1 MARSSNQKL
10 KLLHLLQIFSQQTD
24 EAHPLTLQ
32 QLQEQLAARGVSA
45 ERKSLYDDMDAL
57 RSFGFDIMVNRG
69 RTTGYYM
76 GSRDFQL
83 PELKL
88 LVDSV
93 QSSKFITEKKTLE
106 LIKKIEGLASVYD
119 AQLLQ
124 RQVYVR
130 GRVKSMNESVY
141 YSVDEIS
148 AAIAQDRMLSFQYF
162 RYDLNKQRQLR
173 HDGAQYAVSPFALM
187 WDHENYYLLAYD
199 ADAGVLKH
207 YRVDRMTALHQLPE
221 KRQGAEAFAAV
232 DMSSYTKKIFGM
244 FTGEEQQVK
253 LRFENRLVDVV
264 LDRFGKD
271 VMIIPDGDGHFT
283 VNISVAVSE
292 QFYGWLLG
300 FGTSA
305 ELVAPAAV
313 RSDFAKRLQAVSAMY
328 E

>member
-1 MARSSNQKL
+1 MARASNQKL
-10 KLLHLLQIFSQQTD
+10 KLLHLLQIFTQQTD
-24 EAHPLTLQ
+24 ESHPLSLQ
-32 QLQEQLAARGVSA
+32 QITELLAARGVSA
-45 ERKSLYDDMDAL
+45 ERKSLYDDMEAL
-57 RSFGFDIMVNRG
+57 RSFGFDIMVSRG

-106 LIKKIEGLASVYD
+106 LIKKIESLASVYD

-148 AAIAQDRMLSFQYF
+148 AAISQNRAISFQYF
-162 RYDLNKQRQLR
+162 RYDLQKQRKLR
-173 HDGAQYAVSPFALM
+173 HDGARYAVSPFALM
-187 WDHENYYLLAYD
+187 WDHENYYLLAYH
-199 ADAGVLKH
+199 AEAGELRH
-207 YRVDRMTALHQLPE
+207 YRVDRMTSIELLDE
-221 KRQGAEAFAAV
+221 KRQGAEVFAAV

-244 FTGEEQQVK
+244 FTGEQQQVK

-264 LDRFGKD
+264 LDRFGTD
-271 VMIIPDGDGHFT
+271 VSLIPDGDEHFT
-283 VNISVAVSE
+283 VSISVAVSE

-300 FGTSA
+300 FGTAA
-305 ELVAPAAV
+305 ELVAPADV
-313 RSDFAKRLQAVSAMY
+313 RADFAERLADIAAMY
-328 E
+328 R